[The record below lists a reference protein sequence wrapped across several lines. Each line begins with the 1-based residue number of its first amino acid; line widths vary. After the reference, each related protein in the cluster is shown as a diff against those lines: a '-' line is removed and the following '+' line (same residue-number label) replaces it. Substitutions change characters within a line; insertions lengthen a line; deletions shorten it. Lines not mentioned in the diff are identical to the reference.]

1 MNSKRVFLFTPQAE
15 PPCPAGMTVAE
26 AIALAKNHA
35 EQLETNS
42 VDLELFPIRIG
53 GRIFDYKLFYAD
65 IVKVDADEIN
75 D

>member
-1 MNSKRVFLFTPQAE
+1 
-15 PPCPAGMTVAE
+15 MTVAE